1 MLHALISI
9 WGIICQQTKA
19 GTWRCFM
26 VQHLWRLPASAKQRW
41 QKVTVISWLDRYR
54 NDTEVNKSVSHPTEG
69 WVRSTRKTIV
79 TIRGFVTLFFNV
91 NPCILVKDIY
101 NHILLVIIKKK
112 KAQQNKIVGNRGWL
126 DYTVT
131 CMHHG
136 HFGNPLSHTLTKH
149 GPYNDIMEL
158 LSF

>member
-54 NDTEVNKSVSHPTEG
+54 NDTEVNKSVSQPTEG

-112 KAQQNKIVGNRGWL
+112 KKHNKTKSLVTGDGWTIHACIMVIL
-126 DYTVT
+126 ETH
-131 CMHHG
+131 C
-136 HFGNPLSHTLTKH
+136 LTH
-149 GPYNDIMEL
+149 
-158 LSF
+158 